1 MGWDLC
7 ESIKTLDDAIN
18 DCIRDS
24 EESKTLRAYYCGVTL
39 SGELWCEKEFT
50 RDSKK
55 ECVVLCYIILG
66 RGSKEPDSEWLFKKD
81 ETNLNWAIKDL
92 AESQEIL
99 RESFNEIVKEG
110 VGKYIVKIK

>member
-55 ECVVLCYIILG
+55 ECVVLCYNSSWQL
-66 RGSKEPDSEWLFKKD
+66 SEESYHNVRYLFS
-81 ETNLNWAIKDL
+81 EMFFCRTTRIH
-92 AESQEIL
+92 
-99 RESFNEIVKEG
+99 R
-110 VGKYIVKIK
+110 YIFARL